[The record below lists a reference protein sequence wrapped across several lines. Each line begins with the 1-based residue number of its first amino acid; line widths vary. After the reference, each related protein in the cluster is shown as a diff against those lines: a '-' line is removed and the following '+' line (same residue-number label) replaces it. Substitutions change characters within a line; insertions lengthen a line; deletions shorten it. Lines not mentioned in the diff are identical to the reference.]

1 MSEAQPPVDLE
12 VPARPEYVRL
22 VRLVVGSLAA
32 SRRDLDD
39 DRVEDLRLAVNEACT
54 LAVGE
59 TTDGRLRV
67 VCSEEPDAFV
77 VDVFEGPEDSE
88 GDEGDEG
95 LAFALM
101 RALVD
106 EVRTVEEDGVRRLQL
121 RVLCAPAPS
130 WG

>member
-1 MSEAQPPVDLE
+1 VSEAQPPVDLE

-54 LAVGE
+54 LAVSGAAA
-59 TTDGRLRV
+59 GRLRV

-77 VDVFEGPEDSE
+77 VDVFDGPADSWR
-88 GDEGDEG
+88 DDG
-95 LAFALM
+95 LAFALI

-106 EVRTVEEDGVRRLQL
+106 EVGIVQEHGARRLRL
-121 RVLCAPAPS
+121 RMHSAPAPS